1 VTALAPLVNSLPF
14 HQSYEPEDLAI
25 LEANI
30 RGQRYA
36 GVKAGAKVSA
46 VLIEGVW
53 RRAAPT

>member
-1 VTALAPLVNSLPF
+1 VNSLPF